1 MKKPSNNAP
10 TSPQTGAA
18 MFTDIETRLASD
30 YDGTNIT
37 GMMAHLDQGCK
48 KLREAYQKADDAK
61 ERQQIKQ
68 LQDAHEAAANIIRTV
83 WKSFHPSKR
92 VPV

>member
-1 MKKPSNNAP
+1 
-10 TSPQTGAA
+10 
-18 MFTDIETRLASD
+18 MFTDIEARLASD

-37 GMMAHLDQGCK
+37 SMMAYLDQGCK
-48 KLREAYQKADDAK
+48 KLRDAYKDTEDAK

-68 LQDAHEAAANIIRTV
+68 LEAAHEAAANIIRTV

-92 VPV
+92 APV